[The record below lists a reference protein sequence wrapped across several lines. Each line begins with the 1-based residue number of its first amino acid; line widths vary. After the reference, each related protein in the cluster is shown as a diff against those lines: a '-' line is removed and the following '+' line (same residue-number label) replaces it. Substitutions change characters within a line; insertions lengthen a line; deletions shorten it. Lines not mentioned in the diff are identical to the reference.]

1 MDIIQGIFGA
11 NNVSNEDRFDFSFLY
26 TIEANQNYIK
36 DKITNPNAQIE
47 PPDHLNT
54 NEKVNENEKF
64 NSNDRNNEIQL
75 IVPFIGKKR
84 YRKGFKKKRSSA
96 S

>member
-11 NNVSNEDRFDFSFLY
+11 NNATNEDEFDFSFLY
-26 TIEANQNYIK
+26 TIEANQNYLQ
-36 DKITNPNAQIE
+36 DKIIESNVQIE
-47 PPDHLNT
+47 PPDHLSP
-54 NEKVNENEKF
+54 NENENGRF

-84 YRKGFKKKRSSA
+84 YRKTFKKKRSSA
-96 S
+96 F

>member
-11 NNVSNEDRFDFSFLY
+11 NNATNEDEFDFSFLY

-36 DKITNPNAQIE
+36 DKITNPNVQIE

-54 NEKVNENEKF
+54 NENERF
-64 NSNDRNNEIQL
+64 NSKDRNNKIQL

-84 YRKGFKKKRSSA
+84 YRTTFKKKRSSA
-96 S
+96 F